1 MELLGRVDKLK
12 RVKLK
17 LYCSGE
23 VVQKVQVEKMILKR
37 IIQKVASVATVS
49 TFNINFFLVPSI
61 PLCCYH

>member
-23 VVQKVQVEKMILKR
+23 VVQKVQVEKIILKR

-49 TFNINFFLVPSI
+49 TFNIK
-61 PLCCYH
+61 

>member
-17 LYCSGE
+17 LHCSGE
-23 VVQKVQVEKMILKR
+23 VVQKVQVEKIILKR

-49 TFNINFFLVPSI
+49 TFNIK
-61 PLCCYH
+61 